1 MRLINING
9 FLTWEA
15 RERKGQ
21 RRGKLK
27 LELRLHGKGT
37 RRKGSNEETMT
48 AYTRAQAHV
57 ETRKPEPLI
66 HGPRHTS
73 KGRKRGNYDRLYTGP
88 GTRRNAETR
97 TAYTRAPAH
106 VERAETRKSEPL
118 IHGPRHTSTGQKR
131 GNYDHLYTGPGT
143 CRRQK
148 RGNQNRL
155 YTGLGTGR
163 RQ

>member
-27 LELRLHGKGT
+27 LELRL
-37 RRKGSNEETMT
+37 
-48 AYTRAQAHV
+48 QAHV

-66 HGPRHTS
+66 HWPRHTS
-73 KGRKRGNYDRLYTGP
+73 QRGNQNHLYTGP
-88 GTRRNAETR
+88 GTRRKGGNEETM
-97 TAYTRAPAH
+97 TAYTRGRAH
-106 VERAETRKSEPL
+106 VERAETRKPEPL

>member
-27 LELRLHGKGT
+27 LELRL
-37 RRKGSNEETMT
+37 
-48 AYTRAQAHV
+48 QAHV

-73 KGRKRGNYDRLYTGP
+73 KRGNQNLLYTGP

-97 TAYTRAPAH
+97 TTYTPAQAH
-106 VERAETRKSEPL
+106 VERAETRKL
-118 IHGPRHTSTGQKR
+118 
-131 GNYDHLYTGPGT
+131 
-143 CRRQK
+143 
-148 RGNQNRL
+148 
-155 YTGLGTGR
+155 
-163 RQ
+163 